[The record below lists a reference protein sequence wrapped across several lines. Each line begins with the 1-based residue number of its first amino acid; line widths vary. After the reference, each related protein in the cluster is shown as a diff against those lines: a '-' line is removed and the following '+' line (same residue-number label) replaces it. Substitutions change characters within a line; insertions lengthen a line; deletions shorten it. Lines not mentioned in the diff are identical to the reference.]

1 MESRRR
7 RDGDPAPVDKLP
19 DAGMDREQLLA
30 AASGLCGPNPVA
42 AAALGALLRR
52 LVAQPG
58 SWPAQARRMD
68 RLGLSARHLIG
79 PLAEILDLPG
89 ELAVL
94 QLNPASFLL
103 LHRQEQRWQVIDADG
118 EPVGDVADHAADL
131 LTEGIVLRMP
141 FAGFDVGGIGSLVA
155 LWPALRA
162 AWAEV
167 GIASLFINFGL
178 LLLPVFSMLVYDKVV
193 NNGVFE
199 TLWALTIGML
209 LYVLT
214 DAAMRFVRNW
224 STERIGTDLTRRGDE
239 VLWRKLVAQVD
250 SPPGGFAR
258 FLSHYR
264 DLSLSRDF
272 VSAAY
277 LLALADTPFLVLYLL
292 AVAIVAWP
300 LALLA
305 LLLVS
310 LYAMAGLAIQA
321 RANALGRDAEQ
332 ENTRKLA
339 FMGEALNTLDVVRT
353 VPGTGAF
360 LRRWREL
367 SDRAALVDGRRRL
380 MASHLSS
387 LAVGVQTFSTVV
399 MLAAGAYL
407 IDARLLSIGGLIA
420 CNLLAG
426 RALALVGSLFLV
438 IGKWQDFQRAATR
451 MEASLEEVEERSC
464 TPRPQVTGKM
474 AVIGLSKRY
483 ADRPP
488 ALEEVSF
495 TLAPGERV
503 ALLGRPGA
511 GKTTL
516 LRSMAGLCRPDGGR
530 ILIDGLALEDISR
543 IDRVRWLAWKA
554 QDPALFAGT
563 LEDNL
568 RVAGAPKDAE
578 RFAQALWASGLEDE
592 LSSGRM
598 TLGMPL
604 AERGGNL
611 SGGQRQ
617 KVALA
622 RALVQPSRILLL
634 DEPTLGLDPDGER
647 LLAARLPQ
655 LLGDESVLV
664 MTTHSAIMLA
674 IAPRIIALDA
684 GRIVADGPREKLV
697 RAA

>member
-79 PLAEILDLPG
+79 PLADILDLPG

-209 LYVLT
+209 LYVVT

-464 TPRPQVTGKM
+464 TPRPQVTGKI

-543 IDRVRWLAWKA
+543 IDRVRWQAWKA

>member
-79 PLAEILDLPG
+79 PLADILDLPG

-209 LYVLT
+209 LYVVT

>member
-79 PLAEILDLPG
+79 PLADILDLPG

-103 LHRQEQRWQVIDADG
+103 LHRQEQRWQFIDADG

-209 LYVLT
+209 LYVVT